1 MSFDASN
8 ISTLVT
14 IVVGF
19 AFAGFLA
26 SAFEALTARRAS
38 FSLLLGKGPIV
49 AASIPLL
56 AFSAPFIIMRNTLRG
71 RRYEDR
77 PIGFVM
83 AATIIA
89 GLWSLGSG
97 SLLRDALS
105 IVAGA

>member
-1 MSFDASN
+1 MWSAS
-8 ISTLVT
+8 L
-14 IVVGF
+14 
-19 AFAGFLA
+19 FAGFLA

-71 RRYEDR
+71 RRFEDR

-89 GLWSLGSG
+89 GFLEPW
-97 SLLRDALS
+97 LRFRFCAMR
-105 IVAGA
+105 